1 MLFQNSFTYCL
12 LLLLSQPFTT
22 SISASRKSLINQVCA
37 VFIAEILTA
46 NVLQYIDIGG
56 QIQRHYF
63 APRATDQE
71 KMNMCF
77 RGTPYDLAERYTVR
91 KFPTTSFCIYLYM
104 FFYLL
109 SYYNVCFLDYPPPP
123 LSLLNLGIA
132 NLQKPD

>member
-1 MLFQNSFTYCL
+1 MFFFISL
-12 LLLLSQPFTT
+12 LPLMSKPFTT

-56 QIQRHYF
+56 QIQRHYL
-63 APRATDQE
+63 APRAADQE

-91 KFPTTSFCIYLYM
+91 NWLPSIYFFC
-104 FFYLL
+104 L
-109 SYYNVCFLDYPPPP
+109 S
-123 LSLLNLGIA
+123 I
-132 NLQKPD
+132 